1 MSLSA
6 LELIHIQYSGLYN
19 LDEYG
24 RMLSL
29 NEPGAPPAPRFFM
42 GRTAQGH
49 LVRFHAEVP
58 DDLARSVAQ
67 ICADEPVTADLEQQP
82 RYTTVVRSLFG
93 VNAGSSHGPTFRF
106 PTQIPQIPGAVQI
119 GPEQVGILTTHFA
132 ALANEYNER
141 TPITA
146 VIVDG
151 VAVAVCCDAR
161 RRNASGEA
169 GVETVA
175 AFRGRGYAAAV
186 VSLWAQIVR
195 SEGRIPL
202 YSTSWENS
210 ESRAIARKL
219 GLILFGEHW
228 EIF

>member
-19 LDEYG
+19 LDEHG

-29 NEPGAPPAPRFFM
+29 NEPGTPSAPRFFM

-49 LVRFHAEVP
+49 LIRFHAELP

-67 ICADEPVTADLEQQP
+67 ICAAEPITDDLEPQP

-93 VNAGSSHGPTFRF
+93 VNADSSRGPAFRF
-106 PTQIPQIPGAVQI
+106 PAQILQIAGAVLI
-119 GPEQVGILTTHFA
+119 EPEQAGVLTTHFV
-132 ALANEYNER
+132 ALANDYSER

-146 VIVDG
+146 FIVDG

-161 RRNASGEA
+161 RRDVSGEA
-169 GVETVA
+169 GVETVE
-175 AFRGRGYAAAV
+175 AFRGRGYAAAA
-186 VSLWAQIVR
+186 VSLWAQIVHAQ
-195 SEGRIPL
+195 GRIPL

-210 ESRAIARKL
+210 ASRAIARKL
-219 GLILFGEHW
+219 GLILFGEDW
-228 EIF
+228 EIC